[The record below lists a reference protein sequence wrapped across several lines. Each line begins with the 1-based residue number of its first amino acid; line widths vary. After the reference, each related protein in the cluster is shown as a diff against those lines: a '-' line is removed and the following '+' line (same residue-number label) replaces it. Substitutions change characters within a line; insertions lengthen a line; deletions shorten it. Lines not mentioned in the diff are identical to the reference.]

1 MSSKIL
7 NKFLYYMGIGDNE
20 EHEEEQQ
27 LIETTAK
34 TNTIEALDS
43 NKLKKTN
50 VVDIRTATTPMKV
63 VLVEPTEFEQVQSI
77 CDDLRSKKP
86 SVINFEN
93 LDKDTAKRMVDF
105 ISGAV
110 YALNGTIQKI
120 SNGIVIVA
128 PANVDILGTIKNS
141 FGSED
146 FDLEFIKWLK

>member
-1 MSSKIL
+1 MASKIL
-7 NKFLYYMGIGDNE
+7 DKFLYYMGIGENE
-20 EHEEEQQ
+20 EPEEGQ
-27 LIETTAK
+27 ISDIMNK
-34 TNTIEALDS
+34 TNTLEALDS

-50 VVDIRTATTPMKV
+50 VVDIRTATTPLKV

-77 CDDLRSKKP
+77 CDDLKSKKP

-93 LDKDTAKRMVDF
+93 MDKDTARRMVDF

-128 PANVDILGTIKNS
+128 PANVDILGTIKNT
-141 FGSED
+141 FGNED

>member
-7 NKFLYYMGIGDNE
+7 DKFLYYMGIGENE
-20 EHEEEQQ
+20 EHEEEQKSEIVNKANA
-27 LIETTAK
+27 L
-34 TNTIEALDS
+34 EAFDS

-50 VVDIRTATTPMKV
+50 VVDIRTATAPMKV

-77 CDDLRSKKP
+77 CDDLKSKKP

-93 LDKDTAKRMVDF
+93 MDKDTARRMVDF

-128 PANVDILGTIKNS
+128 PANVDILGTIKNN

>member
-1 MSSKIL
+1 MSSKIM
-7 NKFLYYMGIGDNE
+7 NKFLYYMGIGENE
-20 EHEEEQQ
+20 EHEEEQVSE
-27 LIETTAK
+27 IINK
-34 TNTIEALDS
+34 TNTLESLDS

-50 VVDIRTATTPMKV
+50 VVDIRTATAPMKV

-77 CDDLRSKKP
+77 CDDLKSKKP

-93 LDKDTAKRMVDF
+93 MDKDTARRMVDF

-128 PANVDILGTIKNS
+128 PANVDILGTIKNT

>member
-1 MSSKIL
+1 MSSKIM
-7 NKFLYYMGIGDNE
+7 NKFLYYMGIGEND
-20 EHEEEQQ
+20 EHEEEQ
-27 LIETTAK
+27 ISETINK
-34 TNTIEALDS
+34 TNTLEALDS

-50 VVDIRTATTPMKV
+50 VVDIRTATAPMKV

-77 CDDLRSKKP
+77 CDDLKSKKP

-93 LDKDTAKRMVDF
+93 MDKDTARRMVDF

-128 PANVDILGTIKNS
+128 PANVDILGTIKNT

>member
-1 MSSKIL
+1 MSSKIM
-7 NKFLYYMGIGDNE
+7 NKFLYYMGIGEND
-20 EHEEEQQ
+20 EHEEEQ
-27 LIETTAK
+27 ISETINK
-34 TNTIEALDS
+34 TNTLEALDS

-50 VVDIRTATTPMKV
+50 VVDIRTATAPMRV

-77 CDDLRSKKP
+77 CDDLKSKKP

-93 LDKDTAKRMVDF
+93 MDKDTARRMVDF

-128 PANVDILGTIKNS
+128 PANVDILGTIKNT

>member
-7 NKFLYYMGIGDNE
+7 NKFLYYMGIGENE
-20 EHEEEQQ
+20 ELEEEQ
-27 LIETTAK
+27 INDTMNK
-34 TNTIEALDS
+34 TNTLEVMEA

-50 VVDIRTATTPMKV
+50 IVDIRTATTPMKV

-77 CDDLRSKKP
+77 CDDLKSKKP

-93 LDKDTAKRMVDF
+93 MDKDTARRMVDF

-128 PANVDILGTIKNS
+128 PANVDILGSIKNT